1 MEGPCEGKGG
11 HTVTPHTPLGQHWS
25 EDGVLW
31 CPSGLLRLS
40 LTPVTFPLE
49 QAGAFSSGA
58 RTANVLGLQEIRH
71 PSCVIISVAA
81 SSWSG
86 RLSSRLCLPNA
97 GTAPNVPWF
106 L

>member
-40 LTPVTFPLE
+40 LTPVTFPL
-49 QAGAFSSGA
+49 
-58 RTANVLGLQEIRH
+58 
-71 PSCVIISVAA
+71 
-81 SSWSG
+81 
-86 RLSSRLCLPNA
+86 
-97 GTAPNVPWF
+97 GTGWGF
-106 L
+106 